1 MTKADEPVSR
11 CGACGQE
18 DDHPKHQILVGF
30 SNAETGG
37 LMFHE
42 HDENRDGVIE
52 YHFDCPTPYHDLAA
66 VLGVHEDDEAH
77 AERQTVIDHHNRIV
91 AACRGGLQGAKLRTA
106 IVNGEI

>member
-1 MTKADEPVSR
+1 MANSDEPVTR

-30 SNAETGG
+30 NNPDTGG

-42 HDENRDGVIE
+42 HDENRDGVVE
-52 YHFDCPTPYHDLAA
+52 YHFDCPTPYHDLHA
-66 VLGVHEDDEAH
+66 LFGVHEDPDAN
-77 AERQTVIDHHNRIV
+77 AELQAKADSHKTIV
-91 AACRGGLQGAKLRTA
+91 AAARGGLKGAKLRAA